1 MQKFFTPQA
10 RIRFQ
15 AAALMLSR
23 GETEGASALLR
34 KALRFDPKNWLVRKQ
49 IWAIENPDRFYA
61 GEIDYEWQN
70 ERLQEEMPRQR

>member
-1 MQKFFTPQA
+1 
-10 RIRFQ
+10 
-15 AAALMLSR
+15 MLSR